1 MNKLKVGK
9 KSGLK
14 YFDIK
19 DIRSWEPCYD
29 PVEHLLENWRGTAL
43 TILKNETI
51 SFEDRLW
58 VVCRSEIASDRTM
71 RLFAVWCARQVQ
83 HLMADKRSI
92 DALDVAERFANG
104 QATQTE
110 LDAAGAAAWDA
121 AGTTAGDAAGDA
133 AWAAARAAA
142 GAERDAAG
150 AAWAAWAAAWDAARD
165 AAGAAARAAAR
176 DAAKAAQ
183 RDKLIEM
190 VIAEGKERLK

>member
-1 MNKLKVGK
+1 MSKLKVGK

-14 YFDIK
+14 YFDMA
-19 DIRSWEPCYD
+19 DIRSWKPCYD
-29 PVEHLLENWRGTAL
+29 PVKHLPENWRGNAIM
-43 TILKNETI
+43 ILKNEVI
-51 SFEDRLW
+51 PFEDRLW
-58 VVCRSEIASDRTM
+58 VVCRNELISDRTM

-83 HLMADKRSI
+83 HLMKDKRSI

-104 QATQTE
+104 QATQAE
-110 LDAAGAAAWDA
+110 LGAARDAAKAAAWDA
-121 AGTTAGDAAGDA
+121 AKEA

-142 GAERDAAG
+142 RDAAR
-150 AAWAAWAAAWDAARD
+150 AAARAARD
-165 AAGAAARAAAR
+165 AAWNAAWNAAR